1 MKLTSLAIRKQQFKK
16 SMRGY
21 DTVEVDTFLELIAD
35 EFDALVSENA
45 TLNKKLVALETELRH
60 FKEVEKTLKDT
71 LYNVQETSQISK
83 ENSLKEAELVKKE
96 AELAATQMIDRA
108 REEVRGLNEEFKLL
122 RQQKE
127 SFISRLRHLLASQ
140 IELLDVLEV
149 DDEEIAK
156 LKNRGKSVFFGSKKR
171 AKKPSTP
178 PVIEMPGA
186 EQSTP
191 PPPKAEPAPASK
203 QNNTDEVK
211 NKNYFNDIFNQQMDV
226 DGLGEEE
233 DSL

>member
-1 MKLTSLAIRKQQFKK
+1 MRLTSLTIRKQQFKK
-16 SMRGY
+16 AMRGY
-21 DTVEVDTFLELIAD
+21 DTVEVDTFLEMIAD
-35 EFDALVSENA
+35 EFDTLVNENA
-45 TLNKKLVALETELRH
+45 TLNKKMVTLETELRH

-108 REEVRGLNEEFKLL
+108 REEVRSLNEELKLL

-127 SFISRLRHLLASQ
+127 SFISRLRHLLSSQ

-156 LKNRGKSVFFGSKKR
+156 LKNRGKSVFSGSKKR
-171 AKKPSTP
+171 AKKVSKP

-186 EQSTP
+186 DESTP
-191 PPPKAEPAPASK
+191 RPAAPQANPAKPAK
-203 QNNTDEVK
+203 QEVK
-211 NKNYFNDIFNQQMDV
+211 DKNYFNDIFNQQMDV
-226 DGLGEEE
+226 DGLAEEE
-233 DSL
+233 EPL

>member
-16 SMRGY
+16 GMRGY
-21 DTVEVDTFLELIAD
+21 DTVEVDTFMEMVAD
-35 EFDALVSENA
+35 EFDALVNENA
-45 TLNKKLVALETELRH
+45 TLNKKLTAMETELRH

-108 REEVRGLNEEFKLL
+108 REEVRGLNEELKLL

-156 LKNRGKSVFFGSKKR
+156 LKNRGKSVFSGSKKR
-171 AKKPSTP
+171 AKKPSAP
-178 PVIEMPGA
+178 PVIDMAGA
-186 EQSTP
+186 EP
-191 PPPKAEPAPASK
+191 PAPQAPNPTANPDAK
-203 QNNTDEVK
+203 ENTTDEIK

-226 DGLGEEE
+226 DGLGEGE
-233 DSL
+233 DSV